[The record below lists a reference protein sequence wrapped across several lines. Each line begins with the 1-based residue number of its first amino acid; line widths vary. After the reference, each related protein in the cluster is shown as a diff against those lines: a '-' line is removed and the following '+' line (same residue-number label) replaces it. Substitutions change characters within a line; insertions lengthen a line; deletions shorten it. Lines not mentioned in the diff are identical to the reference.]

1 MLVDSVAVTTLR
13 VCWEQRNRP
22 FLYGNFSDFTVHD
35 SRKVRKT
42 RSDTRSTLASRHET
56 AARTFIQPIPP
67 AARDGPH
74 ADEGERGP
82 GAARRTRADPLR
94 GAPPL
99 PVPPSRRQEHG
110 QGQAALVPSHPGGAR
125 QHAHPAQAERAQ
137 ARARVEVP
145 RPRRRAQP
153 QAQVSANV
161 RPARRAEASTG
172 VGRRRRSF
180 VVHRAGRR
188 ETEDSGSLVAGGG
201 QDADEGATRAALA
214 AAAVPPRGVRREHGG
229 DAAERVP
236 PAQAREPVPRVEGLS
251 ARQRGQRTAR
261 GWTRAVGQTTGGVRP
276 SSPEPGANHRR
287 DGQVRQYRRPE
298 DPDRRSVQRHRAV
311 DLLRSGRPQATGAP
325 RLPRPLLL
333 REVVRRVRGDGRDDA
348 TRGDRLRDRVP
359 VEATEGALVAARE
372 GAGRVVGGQQA
383 HEALARPHA
392 PDGASGSVR

>member
-13 VCWEQRNRP
+13 VCWA
-22 FLYGNFSDFTVHD
+22 
-35 SRKVRKT
+35 RKNATDRFYT
-42 RSDTRSTLASRHET
+42 GILAISRSTTQEKSENPVGHTVNPRVSSRNGRAHIHPT
-56 AARTFIQPIPP
+56 HPP

-161 RPARRAEASTG
+161 RPARRAETSTG

-188 ETEDSGSLVAGGG
+188 ETEDSGSSSQAGGKT
-201 QDADEGATRAALA
+201 QTKERRA
-214 AAAVPPRGVRREHGG
+214 RGTGRRRGS
-229 DAAERVP
+229 
-236 PAQAREPVPRVEGLS
+236 PAGCT
-251 ARQRGQRTAR
+251 QRT
-261 GWTRAVGQTTGGVRP
+261 
-276 SSPEPGANHRR
+276 RR
-287 DGQVRQYRRPE
+287 
-298 DPDRRSVQRHRAV
+298 
-311 DLLRSGRPQATGAP
+311 
-325 RLPRPLLL
+325 
-333 REVVRRVRGDGRDDA
+333 
-348 TRGDRLRDRVP
+348 
-359 VEATEGALVAARE
+359 
-372 GAGRVVGGQQA
+372 
-383 HEALARPHA
+383 
-392 PDGASGSVR
+392 